1 MNGFFFFVKDLPI
14 YAYIIRIYSSER
26 VKVTVI

>member
-14 YAYIIRIYSSER
+14 YAYIRIYSSER